1 MDTIKSTPEEREKRI
16 KAVLEE
22 MRPNIQLDGGDMEF
36 VSYNDKEKIVYVE
49 LKGACVGCPMSSI
62 TLKQG
67 IEYMV
72 QQEVPEVKEVVNIGM
87 LEEEEEDEG
96 DAFNSIESIL
106 D

>member
-1 MDTIKSTPEEREKRI
+1 MSVEEKEARL

-22 MRPNIQLDGGDMEF
+22 MRPNIQMDGGDMEF
-36 VSYNDKEKIVYVE
+36 VSYNDDEKIVYVE

-72 QQEVPEVKEVVNIGM
+72 QQEIPEIKEVINIGAE
-87 LEEEEEDEG
+87 LDDEEDAPENHN
-96 DAFNSIESIL
+96 DIESFM